1 MKASTIF
8 CVLLTIAM
16 GAQLIHTH
24 AWSNEEACK
33 HKHEA
38 EEIYL
43 EGNEPISGMFFS
55 SEYVTEEYEYDD
67 VYCLRYDDADA
78 NLFDVEIAVDSET
91 YQNVIESINSG
102 REMVGSLVL
111 NEDLSNKEM
120 KVFSFVSDSEK
131 L

>member
-1 MKASTIF
+1 MTI
-8 CVLLTIAM
+8 VI
-16 GAQLIHTH
+16 GAQLIYTCTL
-24 AWSNEEACK
+24 SDKETCK
-33 HKHEA
+33 YKHEA

-43 EGNEPISGMFFS
+43 EENEPISGMFFS

-67 VYCLRYDDADA
+67 AYCLRYDDADA

-91 YQNVIESINSG
+91 YQSVIESINSG

-111 NEDLSNKEM
+111 NEGLSFNEM